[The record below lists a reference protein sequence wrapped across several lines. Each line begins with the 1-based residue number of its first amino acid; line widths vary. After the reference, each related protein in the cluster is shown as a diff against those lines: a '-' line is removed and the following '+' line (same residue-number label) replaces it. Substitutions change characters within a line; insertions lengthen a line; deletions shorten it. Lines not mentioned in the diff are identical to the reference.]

1 MREDGLD
8 ISEIAGRMQQGLSTR
23 QFDGSLKFDCGK
35 DGVIVLADNTVSRD
49 DRDTDCTIRIT
60 QSNLAKLITGKLNP
74 MTGVM
79 MGKLK
84 VSGDARVAMKLGEL
98 LQA

>member
-1 MREDGLD
+1 MD
-8 ISEIAGRMQQGLSTR
+8 ISEIASKMQLGLAKR
-23 QFDGSLKFDCGK
+23 AFNGSLKFDCGQ
-35 DGVIVLADNTVSRD
+35 DGVIVLADNAVSRD
-49 DRDTDCTIRIT
+49 DRDTDCTIMIT

-84 VSGDARVAMKLGEL
+84 VSGDVATAMRLGEL
-98 LQA
+98 LKA

>member
-1 MREDGLD
+1 MTLTDLADRIRGGL
-8 ISEIAGRMQQGLSTR
+8 AGKT
-23 QFDGSLKFDCGK
+23 FTGSMKFDCGE
-35 DGVIVLADNTVSRD
+35 DGVIVLAEGDATTV

-60 QSNLAKLITGKLNP
+60 RENLVKLLSGQLNP

-84 VSGDARVAMKLGEL
+84 VSGDMGVAMGLGKLLG
-98 LQA
+98 